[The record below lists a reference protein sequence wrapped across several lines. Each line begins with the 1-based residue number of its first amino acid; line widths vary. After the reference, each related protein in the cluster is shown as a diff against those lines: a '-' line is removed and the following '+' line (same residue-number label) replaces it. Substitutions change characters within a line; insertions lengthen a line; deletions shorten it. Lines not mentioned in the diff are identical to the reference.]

1 MDSFLRQVFA
11 ALDQAEITYC
21 LLRGFEEL
29 EAPAGCSEVDLLAA
43 PEHLSLL
50 AQTLASR
57 GFVALPAWGHA
68 PHHFFVAYD
77 RAHGTWLKFDVVT
90 DLRYGK
96 PFRTLR
102 VDLTASC
109 LRQRQRREFTYVLSP
124 ADEFFTL
131 FLHCLLDKDDFREAR
146 RERLIEL
153 RRQMA
158 RDKMIETKAAEY
170 MSRYLA
176 PAITWEQ
183 LTQAIEADDWPM
195 LAKRRGQIARRLFWH
210 NPLLGAWRHL
220 VAAVLRRIK
229 IISFVMGHRGLSVA
243 LLAPDGAGKS
253 TLAKEL
259 TRDLYLRGRLI
270 YMGTNIEASTVGLP
284 TTRWLHESLKAR
296 RNGKLKKMNPG
307 RLVLKGL
314 GFVNRL
320 VEQWYRAGAAIYH
333 LMSGRLVVFD
343 RYFYDSWIN
352 KRFNTPWKRLR
363 RKLFESICP
372 TPDLVIL
379 LDAPGQ
385 LLYDRKHE
393 HTPEWLENQRRA
405 YLALK
410 DRLPQ
415 MRVIDATNQAEEVK
429 REVTSLIWNQRR
441 LQSQNGAT
449 GTNHKQTSGN
459 REWA

>member
-1 MDSFLRQVFA
+1 
-11 ALDQAEITYC
+11 
-21 LLRGFEEL
+21 
-29 EAPAGCSEVDLLAA
+29 
-43 PEHLSLL
+43 
-50 AQTLASR
+50 
-57 GFVALPAWGHA
+57 
-68 PHHFFVAYD
+68 VAYD
-77 RAHGTWLKFDVVT
+77 RANGAWLKFDVVT

-109 LRQRQRREFTYVLSP
+109 LRHRQRREFTYVLSP

-131 FLHCLLDKDDFREAR
+131 FLHCLLDKGNFRDAR
-146 RERLIEL
+146 RTRLIEL

-158 RDKMIETKAAEY
+158 YDNTIAAQTEEY
-170 MSRYLA
+170 VAHYLA
-176 PAITWEQ
+176 PALSWSK
-183 LTQAIEADDWPM
+183 LVQAIEADDWQT
-195 LAKRRGQIARRLFWH
+195 LVKCRGRVARRLFWR
-210 NPLLGAWRHL
+210 NPVLGAWRYL
-220 VAAVLRRIK
+220 IAAVLRRIK

-270 YMGTNIEASTVGLP
+270 YMGTNIKASTIGLP
-284 TTRWLHESLKAR
+284 TTRWLHQSLKAR
-296 RNGKLKKMNPG
+296 NNGKLKKMNPG
-307 RLVLKGL
+307 RIVLKGL

-320 VEQWYRAGAAIYH
+320 IEQWYRAGAAIYH

-343 RYFYDSWIN
+343 RYFYDSWTN

-393 HTPEWLENQRRA
+393 HTPEWLENQRCA

-429 REVTSLIWNQRR
+429 REVTAMIWQQRR
-441 LQSQNGAT
+441 LQAS
-449 GTNHKQTSGN
+449 K
-459 REWA
+459 

>member
-1 MDSFLRQVFA
+1 M
-11 ALDQAEITYC
+11 TW
-21 LLRGFEEL
+21 
-29 EAPAGCSEVDLLAA
+29 
-43 PEHLSLL
+43 EHL
-50 AQTLASR
+50 AQKI
-57 GFVALPAWGHA
+57 
-68 PHHFFVAYD
+68 D
-77 RAHGTWLKFDVVT
+77 
-90 DLRYGK
+90 
-96 PFRTLR
+96 
-102 VDLTASC
+102 
-109 LRQRQRREFTYVLSP
+109 
-124 ADEFFTL
+124 
-131 FLHCLLDKDDFREAR
+131 
-146 RERLIEL
+146 
-153 RRQMA
+153 
-158 RDKMIETKAAEY
+158 
-170 MSRYLA
+170 
-176 PAITWEQ
+176 
-183 LTQAIEADDWPM
+183 ADDWQA
-195 LAKRRGQIARRLFWH
+195 LAKCRPQIARRLFWR
-210 NPLLGAWRHL
+210 NPLLGTWRYL

-229 IISFVMGHRGLSVA
+229 IISFIMGHRGLAVA

-284 TTRWLHESLKAR
+284 TTRWLHQSLKAR
-296 RNGKLKKMNPG
+296 RNGKSKKMNPG
-307 RLVLKGL
+307 WIVLKGL

-320 VEQWYRAGAAIYH
+320 IEQWYRAGVAIYH

-352 KRFNTPWKRLR
+352 PARRGFNTPWKRLR

-393 HTPEWLENQRRA
+393 HTPEWLESQRRA

-410 DRLPQ
+410 DHLPQ

-441 LQSQNGAT
+441 LQAI
-449 GTNHKQTSGN
+449 K
-459 REWA
+459 

>member
-1 MDSFLRQVFA
+1 MDSFLRQIFA
-11 ALDQAEITYC
+11 ALDRAEIAYC

-29 EAPAGCSEVDLLAA
+29 DAPAGSREVDLLVA
-43 PEHLSLL
+43 PEHLSVL
-50 AQTLASR
+50 AKTLAAR

-77 RAHGTWLKFDVVT
+77 RMNGAWLKFDVVT
-90 DLRYGK
+90 DLRYGQ
-96 PFRTLR
+96 PYRTLR
-102 VDLTASC
+102 VGLAANC
-109 LRQRQRREFTYVLSP
+109 LRQRQRREFTFVLSP

-131 FLHCLLDKDDFREAR
+131 FLHCLLDKGSFREAR
-146 RERLIEL
+146 RERLLEL
-153 RRQMA
+153 RRQMID
-158 RDKMIETKAAEY
+158 DKTIATQAAAHVA
-170 MSRYLA
+170 RYLA
-176 PAITWEQ
+176 PAMTWER
-183 LTQAIEADDWPM
+183 LTQAIDADDWQA
-195 LAKRRGQIARRLFWH
+195 LVKRRAQVARRLFWR
-210 NPLLGAWRHL
+210 NPLLGAWRYL

-284 TTRWLHESLKAR
+284 TTRWLHRSLKAR
-296 RNGKLKKMNPG
+296 NGKFKKMSPS
-307 RLVLKGL
+307 RIVFKGL

-320 VEQWYRAGAAIYH
+320 AEQWYRAGAAIYH

-393 HTPEWLENQRRA
+393 HTPEWLESQRRA

-410 DRLPQ
+410 DHLPQ
-415 MRVIDATNQAEEVK
+415 MRVIDAANQAEEVK

-441 LQSQNGAT
+441 LRIGKNSNSA
-449 GTNHKQTSGN
+449 NLL
-459 REWA
+459 